1 MEIKEVK
8 DNKKQFLSLLLLA
21 DEQENMIEKYIDRGI
36 MYVLDDEGIIKA
48 ECIITEEQNGVLEN
62 KNLAVK
68 PEYQR
73 KGYCK
78 VMIDFIIKNYKEK
91 YSILQVGIG
100 DSTLTIPFYEQCGF
114 IRSHYIKNFFIDNYE
129 QPIYEDGIQLIDMI
143 HLQRKLK

>member
-1 MEIKEVK
+1 MEIKEIK
-8 DNKKQFLSLLLLA
+8 NNKKQFISLLLLA

-48 ECIITEEQNGVLEN
+48 ECIITDEQNGVLEI

-73 KGYCK
+73 KGYGK

-91 YSILQVGIG
+91 YSILQVGTG
-100 DSTLTIPFYEQCGF
+100 DSTLTIPFYEQCWF

-143 HLQRKLK
+143 YLQRKLK

>member
-21 DEQENMIEKYIDRGI
+21 DEQENMIDKYIDRGI
-36 MYVLDDEGIIKA
+36 MYVLDDE
-48 ECIITEEQNGVLEN
+48 QNGVLEI

-73 KGYCK
+73 KGYGK

-91 YSILQVGIG
+91 YSILQVGTG

-143 HLQRKLK
+143 YLQRKLK

>member
-8 DNKKQFLSLLLLA
+8 KNKKQFLSLLLLA
-21 DEQENMIEKYIDRGI
+21 DEQEDMIDQYLERGT

-48 ECIITEEQNGVLEN
+48 ECIITDEQNGVLEI

-73 KGYCK
+73 KGYGK

-143 HLQRKLK
+143 YLQRKLK

>member
-21 DEQENMIEKYIDRGI
+21 DEQENMIDKYIDRGI

-48 ECIITEEQNGVLEN
+48 ECIITDEQNGVLEI

-73 KGYCK
+73 KGYGK

-91 YSILQVGIG
+91 YSILQVGTG
-100 DSTLTIPFYEQCGF
+100 DNTLTIPFYEQCGF

-143 HLQRKLK
+143 YLQRKLK

>member
-48 ECIITEEQNGVLEN
+48 ECIITDEQNGVLEI

-73 KGYCK
+73 KGYGK

-91 YSILQVGIG
+91 YSILQVGTG
-100 DSTLTIPFYEQCGF
+100 DSTLAIPFYEQCGF

-143 HLQRKLK
+143 YLQRKLK

>member
-48 ECIITEEQNGVLEN
+48 ECIITDEQNGVLEI

-73 KGYCK
+73 KGYGK

-91 YSILQVGIG
+91 YSILQVETG

-143 HLQRKLK
+143 YLQRKLK

>member
-21 DEQENMIEKYIDRGI
+21 DEQ
-36 MYVLDDEGIIKA
+36 
-48 ECIITEEQNGVLEN
+48 NGVLEI

-73 KGYCK
+73 KGYGK

-91 YSILQVGIG
+91 YSILQVGTG

-143 HLQRKLK
+143 YLQRKLK

>member
-1 MEIKEVK
+1 MEIKKVK

-48 ECIITEEQNGVLEN
+48 ECIITDEQNGVLEI

-73 KGYCK
+73 KGYGK

-91 YSILQVGIG
+91 YSILQVGTG

-143 HLQRKLK
+143 YLQRKLK

>member
-21 DEQENMIEKYIDRGI
+21 DEQENMIDKYIDRGI

-48 ECIITEEQNGVLEN
+48 ECIITDEQNGVLEI

-73 KGYCK
+73 KGYGK

-91 YSILQVGIG
+91 YSILQVRTG

-143 HLQRKLK
+143 YLQRKLK

>member
-21 DEQENMIEKYIDRGI
+21 DEQENMIDKYIDRGI
-36 MYVLDDEGIIKA
+36 MYVLNDEGIIKA
-48 ECIITEEQNGVLEN
+48 ECIITDEQNGVLEI

-73 KGYCK
+73 KGYGK

-91 YSILQVGIG
+91 YSILQVGTG
-100 DSTLTIPFYEQCGF
+100 DSTLTIPFYEQYGF

-143 HLQRKLK
+143 YLQRKLK

>member
-21 DEQENMIEKYIDRGI
+21 DEQENMIDKYIDRGI

-48 ECIITEEQNGVLEN
+48 ECIITDEQNGVLEI

-73 KGYCK
+73 KGYGK

-91 YSILQVGIG
+91 YSILQVGTG
-100 DSTLTIPFYEQCGF
+100 DSTLTISFYEQCGF

-143 HLQRKLK
+143 YLQRKLK

>member
-21 DEQENMIEKYIDRGI
+21 DEQENMIDKYIDRGI

-48 ECIITEEQNGVLEN
+48 ECIITDEQNGVLEI

-73 KGYCK
+73 KGYGK

-91 YSILQVGIG
+91 YSILQVGTG
-100 DSTLTIPFYEQCGF
+100 DSALTIPFYEQCGF

-143 HLQRKLK
+143 YLQRKLK